1 MEINFV
7 EANTYIGT
15 PPLCPEIKLR
25 FLREDAPLKET
36 APIWRG
42 KPHLFDWEGPRPYWA
57 FAWSGGQALARY
69 VLDHPEVVQK
79 KYVLDFGAG
88 CGLSSIGAA
97 KAGAARVMASDI
109 DPISIAAIGHNAR
122 LNSVKVETVCADLI
136 YTENQ
141 GWDVV
146 LAGDIWYDSRLFRHG
161 LHWLRSLASEG
172 VAVLTA
178 DPGRTYS
185 PPKGLETLADYPCRS
200 LPDLEHPNLQRVFVS
215 RVLPISSHF

>member
-69 VLDHPEVVQK
+69 NLDHPEMARK
-79 KYVLDFGAG
+79 KSVLDFGE
-88 CGLSSIGAA
+88 
-97 KAGAARVMASDI
+97 D
-109 DPISIAAIGHNAR
+109 
-122 LNSVKVETVCADLI
+122 
-136 YTENQ
+136 
-141 GWDVV
+141 
-146 LAGDIWYDSRLFRHG
+146 
-161 LHWLRSLASEG
+161 
-172 VAVLTA
+172 
-178 DPGRTYS
+178 
-185 PPKGLETLADYPCRS
+185 
-200 LPDLEHPNLQRVFVS
+200 
-215 RVLPISSHF
+215 